1 MLRLTM
7 INPHAGLPGSPVLVN
22 PLTIQCVYATER
34 TRYTKKPD
42 DHVGTFTGSS
52 EKITV
57 TVISFGSET
66 EHDSGAIDV
75 HESVDEIGE
84 MLARVFS

>member
-1 MLRLTM
+1 MLKLTM
-7 INPHAGLPGSPVLVN
+7 VNSYADLPGSPVLVN

-42 DHVGTFTGSS
+42 DHVGTFTPSS

-57 TVISFGSET
+57 TVVSFGSET
-66 EHDSGAIDV
+66 EHDSGAINV
-75 HESVDEIGE
+75 HESVDEIE
-84 MLARVFS
+84 KMLERIFQ

>member
-1 MLRLTM
+1 MLKLTL
-7 INPHAGLPGSPVLVN
+7 INPYAALPGSSVLVN

-66 EHDSGAIDV
+66 EHDSGAINV
-75 HESVDEIGE
+75 HESVEEIE
-84 MLARVFS
+84 KMLERIFQ